1 MQCYL
6 TSIIN
11 SKKSVFS
18 TEKPSYL
25 FSISYDYLTL
35 EIEEKK
41 LKSLLKV
48 KSKKFPDTF

>member
-6 TSIIN
+6 TSIRN

-25 FSISYDYLTL
+25 FTISYDNLTL
-35 EIEEKK
+35 GIEEKK
-41 LKSLLKV
+41 LLSLLKV
-48 KSKKFPDTF
+48 KSEKFPDTF